1 MKSGRPPC
9 GNKVQSGKII
19 TPHFL
24 GKFKP
29 VISSTWHPKPLEA
42 NSLSPTSLVLSETSP
57 TPRLNPCAHGHLL
70 PNTVVSIPTIRFNLS
85 MPRISSLWLIS
96 YIAAYA
102 ISCTPIPKTP
112 LSSHPPSPSIIKE
125 PTTEGPPLK
134 TPTTLT
140 EYPVSPPRLL
150 SETLSNI
157 QFYGVS
163 FDSRS
168 HALKTI
174 DQSNGPGS
182 EYFDARDCATKHEAL
197 LAINAGF
204 FTPEGNPLGL
214 VISRG
219 KRSGSW
225 NSGSSL
231 GSGIYRIDPS
241 GNASISRRSRV
252 GAVSDSR
259 ELLQAGPLLIENYK
273 PITGLD
279 QSKIAMRSI
288 LLHDGRHRWW
298 VGITSPCSLA
308 SLGQALN
315 MQSAT
320 GWKISDAL
328 NLDGGRSTDLYVS
341 SKISGK
347 SLERK
352 SLMNRQVRNFLILK

>member
-1 MKSGRPPC
+1 MHR
-9 GNKVQSGKII
+9 
-19 TPHFL
+19 
-24 GKFKP
+24 
-29 VISSTWHPKPLEA
+29 
-42 NSLSPTSLVLSETSP
+42 LSPFAIP
-57 TPRLNPCAHGHLL
+57 HLL
-70 PNTVVSIPTIRFNLS
+70 PNTVVSIPSIRFNQS
-85 MPRISSLWLIS
+85 MPRISRLWLTS
-96 YIAAYA
+96 FIAACA
-102 ISCTPIPKTP
+102 IACTPIPKP
-112 LSSHPPSPSIIKE
+112 HISSQLPPPSTIKQPIAE
-125 PTTEGPPLK
+125 DLPLK
-134 TPTTLT
+134 IPPTLT
-140 EYPVSPPRLL
+140 EHSVSPPKMV
-150 SETLSNI
+150 SQTLSTI
-157 QFYGVS
+157 QFHGVS

-182 EYFDARDCATKHEAL
+182 EYFDARDCATKQEVL

-225 NSGSSL
+225 NSSSSL

-241 GNASISRRSRV
+241 GKPTISRRTRV
-252 GAVSDSR
+252 GAVSDSK
-259 ELLQAGPLLIENYK
+259 ELLQAGPLLIENYN
-273 PITGLD
+273 PITGLN

-308 SLGQALN
+308 GLSQALN
-315 MQSAT
+315 IQSPT
-320 GWKISDAL
+320 GWKISHAL
-328 NLDGGRSTDLYVS
+328 NLDGGRSTDFYVS